1 MGRPKK
7 NKTEESSLA
16 KGFIDIETY
25 EEIAELAERR
35 GEIIVNQSR
44 KIDGLLADIKGLSE
58 KLAVC
63 QNNDQVIVKD
73 VKSII
78 TRLEHSFLRAA
89 EDIGEITIEDVRY
102 HLQLVNRIITKRYE
116 RK

>member
-7 NKTEESSLA
+7 IQEEKSA
-16 KGFIDIETY
+16 KGFIDIKSY
-25 EEIAELAERR
+25 EEIAEFAERR

-44 KIDGLLADIKGLSE
+44 KIDGLVADNKGLSE
-58 KLAVC
+58 RLAVC

-78 TRLEHSFLRAA
+78 TRLEHSFVRGA

-102 HLQLVNRIITKRYE
+102 HLQLINRIITKRYG